1 MEFVKPDKPDATVS
15 VSGLPFI
22 DVPAL
27 ARKDYQMSFFTYRE
41 GQYQTKVGP
50 PPASETLSEIL
61 VPAWLVFQVTFQ
73 NATSGEYLFYLVT
86 FESLPAGPLSTVEL
100 VATVREK
107 VSGSVTVENPLSS
120 ATCLTLEC
128 KCPEI
133 SAPAEHTLPGESKVG
148 FTPVPPRALRTPR
161 AAGFPPVAETREG
174 SRATL
179 DGLNALVKV
188 KPSLS
193 HL

>member
-1 MEFVKPDKPDATVS
+1 M
-15 VSGLPFI
+15 
-22 DVPAL
+22 
-27 ARKDYQMSFFTYRE
+27 
-41 GQYQTKVGP
+41 
-50 PPASETLSEIL
+50 
-61 VPAWLVFQVTFQ
+61 TFQ

-133 SAPAEHTLPGESKVG
+133 SAPAEHTVPGESKVG
-148 FTPVPPRALRTPR
+148 FTLVPSHGLKKQR
-161 AAGFPPVAETREG
+161 AADFFPFAETQFIKAEDR
-174 SRATL
+174 
-179 DGLNALVKV
+179 
-188 KPSLS
+188 P
-193 HL
+193 